1 MMRAFGTGNG
11 TPHRSMMRAL
21 GTGNGTPHLSMMI
34 TFGTGN
40 GTPHRSMIRARLF
53 LLSDS
58 SLVRR
63 AGWVLVGAGVP
74 LGRPATPVSGILKI

>member
-1 MMRAFGTGNG
+1 MLEPEPELTSVHEESAGNG
-11 TPHRSMMRAL
+11 TSRL
-21 GTGNGTPHLSMMI
+21 ITMI
-34 TFGTGN
+34 MLGTGN

-63 AGWVLVGAGVP
+63 AGWVLVGGGVP
-74 LGRPATPVSGILKI
+74 LGRPARPVSGILKI

>member
-1 MMRAFGTGNG
+1 MMRA
-11 TPHRSMMRAL
+11 
-21 GTGNGTPHLSMMI
+21 
-34 TFGTGN
+34 FGTGN

-63 AGWVLVGAGVP
+63 AGWVLVGAGGVP
-74 LGRPATPVSGILKI
+74 LLRPARPVSGILKI